1 MDAVSVMQ
9 LEESED
15 EYVQA
20 ERRIN
25 SLKSSLEER
34 EKELSTAA
42 QKLQEALST
51 SAASDTT
58 IKQLED
64 AVQRY
69 LPTHVI
75 QIYIWVFSRYHTYK
89 H

>member
-1 MDAVSVMQ
+1 MQ

-15 EYVQA
+15 EYVQS

-25 SLKSSLEER
+25 SLKSTLEER

-69 LPTHVI
+69 LQAHVI
-75 QIYIWVFSRYHTYK
+75 QIYI
-89 H
+89 